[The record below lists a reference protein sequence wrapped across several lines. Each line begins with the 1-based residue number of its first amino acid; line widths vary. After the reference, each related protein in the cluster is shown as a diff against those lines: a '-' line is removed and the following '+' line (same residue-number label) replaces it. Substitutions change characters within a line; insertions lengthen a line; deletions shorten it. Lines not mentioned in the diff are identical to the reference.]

1 MPVAAESFTMKR
13 RGRKKKARGG
23 GCAKWSSSPL
33 GIRSGV
39 LPFPVPPAASA
50 ISEGENLLV
59 MAQLAIHSSVG
70 GVDPA
75 LRRRDASAAKRR
87 ADGSGERCKLP
98 TTRFQDAK
106 ACEMSSLGWV
116 HLRLSCSVAPVK
128 TARVVRPV
136 LGNDSCRRLE

>member
-1 MPVAAESFTMKR
+1 MKR

-50 ISEGENLLV
+50 ISEGENLL

-75 LRRRDASAAKRR
+75 LRRQDASAAKRR
-87 ADGSGERCKLP
+87 ADGSEERCKLP
-98 TTRFQDAK
+98 NDP
-106 ACEMSSLGWV
+106 
-116 HLRLSCSVAPVK
+116 LSGRK
-128 TARVVRPV
+128 G
-136 LGNDSCRRLE
+136 L